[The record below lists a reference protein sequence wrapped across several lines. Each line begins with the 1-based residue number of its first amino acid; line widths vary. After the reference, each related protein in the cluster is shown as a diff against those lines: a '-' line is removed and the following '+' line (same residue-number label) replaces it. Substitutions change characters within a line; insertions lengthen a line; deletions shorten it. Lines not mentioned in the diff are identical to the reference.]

1 MPAITALLHTEN
13 DALRLGRCLE
23 TLYPCDEIVIVDH
36 GSRDATVQIAR
47 EYGARVVEALPG
59 TGFEF
64 DARQVG
70 LSRNNLGKWIL
81 CLDPC
86 ESVSE
91 SLAASLFEWKSA
103 GDGTAAALP
112 AISGPAISV
121 PAITV
126 SAITVSAISVFVREE
141 GAKGWVENPVP
152 QIRLVPWDWDLWQGR
167 FPRNGATAATLEGHL
182 LRFDF
187 P

>member
-47 EYGARVVEALPG
+47 EYGARVVEASPG

-112 AISGPAISV
+112 AIS
-121 PAITV
+121 
-126 SAITVSAISVFVREE
+126 VFVREE